1 MEIWKTGHVTWD
13 MRKPKQK
20 DLTVLFPN
28 AVVQEVVRRKKK
40 KEGKENTPFKPWLNV
55 KQAQR
60 GSITCMLN
68 LTKRWHHLPCTLL
81 LLKLQFLC
89 TLMP

>member
-28 AVVQEVVRRKKK
+28 AVVQEVVRREKRK
-40 KEGKENTPFKPWLNV
+40 KEKKILPLNP
-55 KQAQR
+55 
-60 GSITCMLN
+60 G
-68 LTKRWHHLPCTLL
+68 
-81 LLKLQFLC
+81 
-89 TLMP
+89 